1 MKLDETTKEIV
12 INIHNTL
19 AKEGILISIQEITD
33 IVESQFIVGN
43 LAFKKG
49 IEIRLPL
56 FGKFVRKHGLEKS
69 KAAAKLNELK
79 NVLTKEDFERK
90 TLEAKLFNK
99 DKNKKRK
106 IKRKMTKVT
115 FTKLKKTKNLVE
127 VKNKYDKLL

>member
-33 IVESQFIVGN
+33 IVESQFIVAN

-49 IEIRLPL
+49 LEIRLPL
-56 FGKFVRKHGLEKS
+56 FGKFVRKHGIEKG
-69 KAAAKLNELK
+69 KAAAGLNKLK
-79 NVLTKEDFERK
+79 NSLSKEEFERR

-99 DKNKKRK
+99 NVTKKR
-106 IKRKMTKVT
+106 RSKMTKIT
-115 FTKLKKTKNLVE
+115 FTKLKETKDLVGI
-127 VKNKYDKLL
+127 KNKYDKIL